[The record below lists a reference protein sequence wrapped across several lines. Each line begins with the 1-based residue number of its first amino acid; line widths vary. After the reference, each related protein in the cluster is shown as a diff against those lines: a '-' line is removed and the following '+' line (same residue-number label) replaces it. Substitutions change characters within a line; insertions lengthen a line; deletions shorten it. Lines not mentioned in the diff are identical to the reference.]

1 MSLPHMLVKALVFI
15 AVSHPATY
23 QLTRSVLGPWVANPY
38 GLPKTGGLILHALV
52 FLLVLR
58 LVWMLMARASYAKL
72 KQV

>member
-1 MSLPHMLVKALVFI
+1 MLVKALAFI

-23 QLTRSVLGPWVANPY
+23 QATRGLFGSWVATQE

-58 LVWMLMARASYAKL
+58 LVWMLLARTSRYGCDG
-72 KQV
+72 QMM